1 MLDPLAP
8 LRGGGRQQ
16 LVDLGKQ
23 WGLVMRTV
31 MHCVTVSISGDSGV
45 WLCVLPCT
53 GNILYTWDSGVWLSV
68 FYVPHNSLYIWD
80 SGVWLCVL
88 LCTT

>member
-23 WGLVMRTV
+23 WGLVMRAA
-31 MHCVTVSISGDSGV
+31 MHYVTVCISGDSGA
-45 WLCVLPCT
+45 
-53 GNILYTWDSGVWLSV
+53 
-68 FYVPHNSLYIWD
+68 
-80 SGVWLCVL
+80 WLCVL
-88 LCTT
+88 LCTWYQFVLYI